1 MGSRRKPGTAAASK
15 PTKDTDGQPGQV
27 LAHHGQTSLV
37 ETEDGDILRFST
49 RRSLPRTVSGDR
61 VLWQA
66 SNPREGVITA
76 VLERDT
82 VLSRPD
88 HNNRVR
94 PVAANID
101 QIVVVIASK
110 PSFEYGMLDRYL
122 VAAELI
128 GAQPV
133 IVVNKSDLL
142 DHDARGKLEER
153 LEDLP
158 GHRLCAPVH
167 QHTQH

>member
-1 MGSRRKPGTAAASK
+1 MGSRQSAIAANSPPPKA
-15 PTKDTDGQPGQV
+15 TDGQPGQV

-37 ETEDGDILRFST
+37 EADNGDIVRCST

-66 SNPREGVITA
+66 SSPREGVITA

-88 HNNRVR
+88 QNNRVR

-110 PSFEYGMLDRYL
+110 PSFEYGMLDSYL

-133 IVVNKSDLL
+133 IVVNKSDML
-142 DHDARGKLEER
+142 DHDSRSKLEER
-153 LEDLP
+153 F
-158 GHRLCAPVH
+158 A
-167 QHTQH
+167 